1 MPDRQ
6 TARLA
11 SLVDRVARIAFTF
24 VVMNCSAVMGVF
36 AALGKRK
43 VWH

>member
-1 MPDRQ
+1 MPDGQHPRR
-6 TARLA
+6 ASRL
-11 SLVDRVARIAFTF
+11 DRVARIAFTF
-24 VVMNCSAVMGVF
+24 VVLNCSAVIGLF

>member
-1 MPDRQ
+1 MPDGAHALR
-6 TARLA
+6 A

-24 VVMNCSAVMGVF
+24 VVLNCSVVIGLF

>member
-1 MPDRQ
+1 MPDSHNAHR
-6 TARLA
+6 A

-24 VVMNCSAVMGVF
+24 VVLNCSAVMGVF
-36 AALGKRK
+36 AALSKRK